1 MRRLVCAVVVVVAA
15 ELQAARLEPARLEE
29 VLQRAGERV
38 EQYFRRAQSIVCRE
52 VVNIQPLTALWANDG
67 MSRTVESELRLSW
80 EPAAD
85 GTPSPEAQMLR
96 RLLKVNGGPPRK
108 DDWNNCTAPEQQAQ
122 EPQALSLLLPSLRA
136 EYQFALAGRTLL
148 DRRAAILIDYRMRRE
163 PSVETRMV
171 EGRDD
176 CISFNLE
183 GGTRG
188 RIWIDEETHHVLRLD
203 QSLSGLVEIPLPRE
217 ATRRGDGPAS
227 WTMERWDVSIRFRQV
242 AFENPAET
250 LVLPESLSSLRITR
264 GSGAPRL
271 RTKTEYL
278 NYQRFLTSGK
288 IVGN

>member
-1 MRRLVCAVVVVVAA
+1 MRRLICAVVVIAAA
-15 ELQAARLEPARLEE
+15 ELKAGSSQPTELTE

-85 GTPSPEAQMLR
+85 GTPLPEAQMLR
-96 RLLKVNGGPPRK
+96 RLLKVNGGPPRRN
-108 DDWNNCTAPEQQAQ
+108 DWNNCTAPEQQAQ
-122 EPQALSLLLPSLRA
+122 EPQALSLLLPAQRA
-136 EYQFALAGRTLL
+136 DYQFALSGRTRV
-148 DRRAAILIDYRMRRE
+148 DRRTAILIDYRMRRE

-188 RIWIDEETHHVLRLD
+188 RIWIDAETYHVLRLD
-203 QSLSGLVEIPLPRE
+203 QGLSGLVEIPLPRE
-217 ATRRGDGPAS
+217 ATRRGDGPTS
-227 WTMERWDVSIRFRQV
+227 WTMERWDTSIRFRQV
-242 AFENPAET
+242 TFENPAET
-250 LVLPESLSSLRITR
+250 LVLPGSLSSLRITR
-264 GSGAPRL
+264 GSGAPRI
-271 RTKTEYL
+271 RTRTEYL

-288 IVGN
+288 IVGH